1 MAGPGGSAGGVAS
14 SGRGPASAARSRPL
28 DGRRVLVV
36 DDDPTL
42 LEIAATYLSAAGA
55 TVATAPDSVRA
66 LRSAEESEP
75 DLVVLDRMIPGVDG
89 LEVARRLRERSTVPI
104 IMLTA
109 LGEAEHRIEG
119 LEAGVDDY
127 LAKPFSPRELVLRA
141 EALLRRSTAN
151 REVDGDVTL
160 GRLHLDAAARTIS
173 LDGAPLALTARE
185 HDLLAHLV
193 RRPGRTLRRDE
204 LLGEVWGWTIGDV
217 STITVHVRRLREKL
231 EHDPSHP
238 RIITTVWGVGY
249 RLDPAGLDPA
259 GLDPAG
265 LDPAGLPSAPTD
277 TEAGEAP

>member
-1 MAGPGGSAGGVAS
+1 MSDVA
-14 SGRGPASAARSRPL
+14 RDRPL

-55 TVATAPDSVRA
+55 TVTTAPDSVRA
-66 LRSAEESEP
+66 LQSAQVVDP

-89 LEVARRLRERSTVPI
+89 LEVARRLREHSSVPI

-141 EALLRRSTAN
+141 EALLRRSIAH
-151 REVDGDVTL
+151 REGDGDVTL
-160 GRLHLDAAARTIS
+160 GRLHLDAAARSIT
-173 LDGAPLALTARE
+173 LDGSPLALTARE

-217 STITVHVRRLREKL
+217 STITVHVRRLREKIEL
-231 EHDPSHP
+231 DPSHP

-249 RLDPAGLDPA
+249 RLDAAGLEPADLDAAGLDDADLDAA
-259 GLDPAG
+259 GPR
-265 LDPAGLPSAPTD
+265 PAPTD
-277 TEAGEAP
+277 TEESESP

>member
-1 MAGPGGSAGGVAS
+1 MNDQ
-14 SGRGPASAARSRPL
+14 AARRADRTGDDRPL

-42 LEIAATYLSAAGA
+42 LEIAATYLSDAGA
-55 TVATAPDSVRA
+55 TVSTAPDSVTA
-66 LRSAEESEP
+66 LRSATESDP

-89 LEVARRLRERSTVPI
+89 LEVARRLREHSSVPI

-141 EALLRRSTAN
+141 EALVRRSLLVRETA
-151 REVDGDVTL
+151 GDVTL

-185 HDLLAHLV
+185 HDLLEHLL
-193 RRPGRTLRRDE
+193 RRPGRTLSRDE
-204 LLGEVWGWTIGDV
+204 LLGQVWGWSIGDV
-217 STITVHVRRLREKL
+217 STITVHVRRLREKI
-231 EHDPSHP
+231 EQDPAAP

-249 RLDPAGLDPA
+249 RLDPQGVA
-259 GLDPAG
+259 
-265 LDPAGLPSAPTD
+265 SA
-277 TEAGEAP
+277 